1 MRTAILFTMCA
12 GMFLVQL
19 DVTVVNVALPTLGSE
34 LRADVPQ
41 LQWVVVGYSVV
52 LAALLLTGGALG
64 DVLGHRGVV
73 LTGLAVFGAASAA
86 CGLAQ
91 SAGWLVAGRAVQ
103 GVGAAL
109 LLPGTMAVIT
119 GTFPGRTERAR
130 ALGVWAGISALA
142 LPAGPLLGGILVQAA
157 GWRPVFWL
165 NVPIVA
171 AAAVATRRLVPPD
184 VRKPGRVDI
193 PGAAT
198 AALALGSGVYAV
210 IAKTPWVGVLAVA
223 AAVAFVAVEQR
234 SAEPMLPLSLLRPRQ
249 TAGANLVSAAMNFVG
264 LGSVLVFTL
273 YLQDVLKAGPI
284 TAGVALL
291 PMFVPL
297 VLLGPVTGRL
307 TAKFG
312 PRPQILAGLVL
323 GAAAMLNLLR
333 IGPGS
338 GYGTL
343 LPTLL
348 VLSVGMGLLTAAV
361 VTAAVSDAPGE
372 RAGIAGGI
380 NNAARQAGG
389 ALGVA
394 VFGAVAGEPAAHAS
408 FVHGLHLLGFV
419 SAGLWLAAAA
429 LAAATVHSRGREKA
443 SCGDELI

>member
-34 LRADVPQ
+34 LHADVPQ
-41 LQWVVVGYSVV
+41 LQWVVAGYSVV

-73 LTGLAVFGAASAA
+73 LAGLVVFGAASAA
-86 CGLAQ
+86 CGLAR
-91 SAGWLVAGRAVQ
+91 SAGWLVAARAVQ

-109 LLPGTMAVIT
+109 LLPGTMAVLT
-119 GTFPGRTERAR
+119 GTFPGRAERAR

-184 VRKPGRVDI
+184 VRKPGRVDV
-193 PGAAT
+193 PGAAA
-198 AALALGSGVYAV
+198 AALALGAGVYAV
-210 IAKTPWVGVLAVA
+210 IAKTPWAGWLAAA
-223 AAVAFVAVEQR
+223 AAVAFVVVEKR
-234 SAEPMLPLSLLRPRQ
+234 SAEPMLPLSLLRSRQ
-249 TAGANLVSAAMNFVG
+249 TAGANLVSAAMNFAG

-273 YLQDVLKAGPI
+273 YLQDILGAGPI
-284 TAGVALL
+284 AAGVAML

-312 PRPQILAGLVL
+312 PRPQILAGLLL

-333 IGPGS
+333 IGPGT

-361 VTAAVSDAPGE
+361 VTAAVADAPGE

-408 FVHGLHLLGFV
+408 FVHGLHLLGFA

-429 LAAATVHSRGREKA
+429 LTAATVRSRGRRKA
-443 SCGDELI
+443 VRGEELA